1 MKTPARPAAIASIRP
16 TNPPVRGVTGVAAIA
31 ITVKKAFRRSSH
43 RLMPST
49 PRR

>member
-1 MKTPARPAAIASIRP
+1 MKTPARPADIASIRP
-16 TNPPVRGVTGVAAIA
+16 TNPPVRGLTGVAMIAIA
-31 ITVKKAFRRSSH
+31 VRNAFKTTSH